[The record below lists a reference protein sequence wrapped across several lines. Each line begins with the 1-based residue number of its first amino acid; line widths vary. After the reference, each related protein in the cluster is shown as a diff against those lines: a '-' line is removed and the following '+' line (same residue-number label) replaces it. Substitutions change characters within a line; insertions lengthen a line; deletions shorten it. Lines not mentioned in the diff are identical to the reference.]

1 MKLVRRI
8 PYKDEEYHIT
18 NHTMAQVSLESD
30 QAGFEAAVGKD
41 GNEMENRDPQ
51 KDEKEETLLDL
62 AKRRKKM
69 SEKGVSFKLSIF

>member
-1 MKLVRRI
+1 
-8 PYKDEEYHIT
+8 
-18 NHTMAQVSLESD
+18 MAQVSLESD